1 MEQSGCFRCEKEK
14 RKAAGGLSGCQELF
28 SRQISYALRGVAI
41 LMVMASH
48 YGEWYAA
55 SIGIPGMPQFLMGL
69 GRYGVDVFFLMSGYA
84 MAKNT
89 TGKDVV
95 AKNAAARNAV
105 PKNAEAENVAEK
117 KPGRTFWAKRLR
129 GTYIPYL
136 ILAGIIELCAGG
148 AVTPARVVRYLLA
161 QDYWFF
167 FNIMVFYLA
176 FFAAFQARRFRI
188 VLLTLFTVAF
198 SGLLYGMGRQD
209 FWYVSNLAF
218 PLGAACG
225 LYEKRLSA
233 WLKGKRIWAVPAVTL
248 LCILLVPAAMRE
260 RALLLQT
267 GGRGRL
273 QAAAN
278 TLFSLWIVLLPWPA
292 RLSRTVGRWA
302 GGVLRFFG
310 KNSLYL
316 YLLHP
321 FLYYQTAGRW
331 ELGPAGSFIVAF
343 GSAVLGAWLFSLL
356 WKAASAKMSV
366 AGKKGEHQ

>member
-1 MEQSGCFRCEKEK
+1 MEQSGCSRCEE
-14 RKAAGGLSGCQELF
+14 RKKQAAGDLSGCPELF
-28 SRQISYALRGVAI
+28 SRQISYALRGAAI

-55 SIGIPGMPQFLMGL
+55 SIGMPALSQFLMGL
-69 GRYGVDVFFLMSGYA
+69 GRYGVDIFFLMSGYA
-84 MAKNT
+84 MAKNAT
-89 TGKDVV
+89 
-95 AKNAAARNAV
+95 
-105 PKNAEAENVAEK
+105 EE
-117 KPGRTFWAKRLR
+117 KPGRAFWAKRLR
-129 GTYIPYL
+129 GTYVPYL
-136 ILAGIIELCAGG
+136 ILAGIIEICAGG

-161 QDYWFF
+161 QDYWFI

-188 VLLTLFTVAF
+188 VLLTLFTAAF
-198 SGLLYGMGRQD
+198 SAILCGMGRQD

-225 LYEKRLSA
+225 LYEKRLSV
-233 WLKGKRIWAVPAVTL
+233 WLKGKWIRAAAAVTL
-248 LCILLVPAAMRE
+248 LCIILVPAAMRE

-273 QAAAN
+273 QLAAN
-278 TLFSLWIVLLPWPA
+278 ALFSLWIALFPWPVK
-292 RLSRTVGRWA
+292 RVRPVGRMA

-331 ELGPAGSFIVAF
+331 NLGAAGSFVVAF
-343 GSAVLGAWLFSLL
+343 GSAILGAWLFSLL

-366 AGKKGEHQ
+366 AGKRGERG

>member
-1 MEQSGCFRCEKEK
+1 MERSGCSRCEEEKKE
-14 RKAAGGLSGCQELF
+14 AAGEPAGCQELF

-55 SIGIPGMPQFLMGL
+55 SIGIPALSQFLMGL
-69 GRYGVDVFFLMSGYA
+69 GRYGVDIFFLMSGYA
-84 MAKNT
+84 MAKNA
-89 TGKDVV
+89 V
-95 AKNAAARNAV
+95 AQNAPV
-105 PKNAEAENVAEK
+105 KEAAEK
-117 KPGRTFWAKRLR
+117 KPGRAFWAKRLR
-129 GTYIPYL
+129 GTYVPYL
-136 ILAGIIELCAGG
+136 ILAGIIEICAGG

-161 QDYWFF
+161 QDYWFI

-188 VLLTLFTVAF
+188 VLLTLFTAAF
-198 SGLLYGMGRQD
+198 SAILCGMGRQD

-225 LYEKRLSA
+225 LYEKRLSV
-233 WLKGKRIWAVPAVTL
+233 WLKGKWIRAAAAVTL
-248 LCILLVPAAMRE
+248 LCIILVPAAMRE

-273 QAAAN
+273 QLAAN
-278 TLFSLWIVLLPWPA
+278 ALFSLWIVLFPWPA
-292 RLSRTVGRWA
+292 RLSCPVGRLA
-302 GGVLRFFG
+302 GGWLRFFG

-321 FLYYQTAGRW
+321 FLYYQIAGRVS
-331 ELGPAGSFIVAF
+331 LGAAGSFIVAF
-343 GSAVLGAWLFSLL
+343 GSAVLGAWLFSRL
-356 WKAASAKMSV
+356 WKAVSAKGS
-366 AGKKGEHQ
+366 AGGKKGERR

>member
-1 MEQSGCFRCEKEK
+1 MERSGCSRCEEEKKE
-14 RKAAGGLSGCQELF
+14 AAGEPAGCQELF

-55 SIGIPGMPQFLMGL
+55 SIGIPALSQFLMGL
-69 GRYGVDVFFLMSGYA
+69 GRYGVDIFFLMSGYA
-84 MAKNT
+84 MAKNA
-89 TGKDVV
+89 VV
-95 AKNAAARNAV
+95 PNATVKEAAER
-105 PKNAEAENVAEK
+105 
-117 KPGRTFWAKRLR
+117 KPGCAFWAKRLR
-129 GTYIPYL
+129 GTYVPYL
-136 ILAGIIELCAGG
+136 IQAGIIEICAGG
-148 AVTPARVVRYLLA
+148 AVTPARVGRYLLA
-161 QDYWFF
+161 QDYWFI

-176 FFAAFQARRFRI
+176 FFAAFQAGRLRI
-188 VLLTLFTVAF
+188 VLLTLFTAAF
-198 SGLLYGMGRQD
+198 SALLCGMGRQD

-218 PLGAACG
+218 PLGAAFG
-225 LYEKRLSA
+225 LYEKRLLV
-233 WLKGKRIWAVPAVTL
+233 WMEGKRFRAVLTATL

-267 GGRGRL
+267 GGRGKL
-273 QAAAN
+273 QLAAN
-278 TLFSLWIVLLPWPA
+278 TLFSLWIALFPWPVK
-292 RLSRTVGRWA
+292 RVRPVGRMA

-331 ELGPAGSFIVAF
+331 NLGAAGSFVVAF
-343 GSAVLGAWLFSLL
+343 GSAILGAWLFSLL

-366 AGKKGEHQ
+366 AGKRGERG